1 MNKIKVIVDQN
12 APNEGE
18 NVKGA
23 RSMLENLVDKVKQT
37 SIEVDANALVDQVE
51 NIYTALA
58 DSISRLQSVNENVEI
73 EDVQFTIGIDSTGQA
88 SLVSTVGLSAQTKT
102 GITFK
107 IKPKSSECMT
117 KRGHPLKQH
126 F

>member
-18 NVKGA
+18 TVKGA

-88 SLVSTVGLSAQTKT
+88 SLVSTVGLSTQTKT

-107 IKPKSSECMT
+107 IKPKSSLT
-117 KRGHPLKQH
+117 
-126 F
+126 